1 MNTNYGMVDNLRPG
15 PFPVLDYDQ
24 INAKCAGMYTGSPV
38 LEAVAQPMEEHFGM
52 GGSWH
57 LFLVL
62 FLLAIFWWCTHR
74 RK

>member
-62 FLLAIFWWCTHR
+62 FLLAIFWWCTLR